1 LLSKE
6 KQKEISKNL
15 KKYSKRFEEED
26 EKLLAAVDS
35 ELLAEREKMLSE
47 WNSWKESRAE
57 WAEKQKEGI
66 KQLLG
71 SKWVAPEEEYIVQ
84 EVEVSAIVD
93 VREQKVESQ

>member
-71 SKWVAPEEEYIVQ
+71 SK
-84 EVEVSAIVD
+84 
-93 VREQKVESQ
+93 